1 MVLYNYRTFYYH
13 WTLNNYR
20 SVMVMMMAWRNWSCM
35 MVMMWGIMMMMTC
48 LCHVMMIVM
57 TVIMT
62 YLYPIMSSVMMTI

>member
-1 MVLYNYRTFYYH
+1 MALYNYRTFYYH

-20 SVMVMMMAWRNWSCM
+20 SVMVMAWRNWSCM
-35 MVMMWGIMMMMTC
+35 MVMMWCMMMTC
-48 LCHVMMIVM
+48 LYHVMTIVM